1 MSAVRTDPGA
11 YGMIAEFTN
20 VTDLVRAIEET
31 RGAGYQDMDA
41 YTPFP
46 VEEVSEALG
55 YHRSILPLLVL
66 VGGILG
72 ATGGFALQ
80 YWTSV
85 IDYPLNVGGRPLN
98 SVIAFIPIVFECTIL
113 VASLFTV
120 FGMLALN
127 GLPMPHHPIFNAQNF
142 ALASR
147 DRFFLCIESTDPL
160 YDPARTRSFLEGL
173 EADAVSE
180 VDA

>member
-1 MSAVRTDPGA
+1 MSAPA
-11 YGMIAEFTN
+11 YGIIAEFTN
-20 VTDLVRAIEET
+20 VSALVRAIEEVRT
-31 RGAGYQDMDA
+31 SGYRDVDA

-55 YHRSILPLLVL
+55 HHRSILPLLVL
-66 VGGILG
+66 CGGILG
-72 ATGGFALQ
+72 ASGGFALQ

-98 SVIAFIPIVFECTIL
+98 SLISFIPVIFECTIL
-113 VASLFTV
+113 VAAFVTV

-127 GLPMPHHPIFNAQNF
+127 GLPRPHHPIFNATNF

-147 DRFFLCIESTDPL
+147 DRFFLCVEATDPKFDL
-160 YDPARTRSFLEGL
+160 AETRALLERL
-173 EADAVSE
+173 EAHAVSV

>member
-1 MSAVRTDPGA
+1 MSAPA
-11 YGMIAEFTN
+11 YGIIAEFTN
-20 VTDLVRAIEET
+20 VSALVRAIEEVRT
-31 RGAGYQDMDA
+31 SGYRDVDA

-55 YHRSILPLLVL
+55 HHRSILPLLVL
-66 VGGILG
+66 CGGILG
-72 ATGGFALQ
+72 ASGGFALQ

-98 SVIAFIPIVFECTIL
+98 SLVSFIPVIFECTIL
-113 VASLFTV
+113 VAAFVTV

-127 GLPMPHHPIFNAQNF
+127 GLPRPHHPIFNATNF

-147 DRFFLCIESTDPL
+147 DRFFLCVEATDPKFDL
-160 YDPARTRSFLEGL
+160 AETRALLERL
-173 EADAVSE
+173 EAHAVSV

>member
-1 MSAVRTDPGA
+1 MTDPRS
-11 YGMIAEFTN
+11 YGMVAEFTN
-20 VTDLVRAIEET
+20 VTDLVRAIEASRE
-31 RGAGYQDMDA
+31 AGYRRMDA

-55 YHRSILPLLVL
+55 HHRSVLPMLVL
-66 VGGILG
+66 IGGLVG
-72 ATGGFALQ
+72 AAGGYALQ

-85 IDYPLNVGGRPLN
+85 VDYPLNVGGRPYN
-98 SVIAFIPIVFECTIL
+98 SVIAFIPVMFETTIL
-113 VASLFTV
+113 VAALCAV

-147 DRFFLCIESTDPL
+147 DRFFLCIEATDPL
-160 YDPARTRSFLEGL
+160 FDDGETRAFLEGL
-173 EADAVSE
+173 EPHAVSD

>member
-1 MSAVRTDPGA
+1 MSATTHHGI
-11 YGMIAEFTN
+11 IAEFTN
-20 VTDLVRAIEET
+20 VTALVRAIEEA
-31 RGAGYQDMDA
+31 RKAGYRDMDA
-41 YTPFP
+41 YTPYP

-55 YHRSILPLLVL
+55 HHRSILPLLVL

-72 ATGGFALQ
+72 AAGGFALQ

-85 IDYPLNVGGRPLN
+85 IDYPLNVGGRPYN
-98 SVIAFIPIVFECTIL
+98 SYISFIPVVFECTIL
-113 VASLFTV
+113 VASFVTV

-127 GLPMPHHPIFNAQNF
+127 GLPRPHHPIFNANNF

-147 DRFFLCIESTDPL
+147 DRFFLCVEATDPEFEL
-160 YDPARTRSFLEGL
+160 TKTRAFLEGL
-173 EADAVSE
+173 APHAVSE

>member
-1 MSAVRTDPGA
+1 VSATADR

-20 VTDLVRAIEET
+20 VTALVRAIEST
-31 RGAGYQDMDA
+31 RRAGYRHMDA

-55 YHRSILPLLVL
+55 HHRSVLPLLVL
-66 VGGILG
+66 IGGILG
-72 ATGGFALQ
+72 ALGGYSLA

-85 IDYPLNVGGRPLN
+85 VDYPLNVGGRPLN

-113 VASLFTV
+113 IAALFTV

-127 GLPMPHHPIFNAQNF
+127 GLPMPHHPIFNAQDF

-147 DRFFLCIESTDPL
+147 DRFFLCVEATDPL
-160 YDPARTRSFLEGL
+160 FDLEKTRSFLEGL
-173 EADAVSE
+173 EPHAVSE

>member
-1 MSAVRTDPGA
+1 MRAQAS

-20 VTDLVRAIEET
+20 VTALVRAIEEV
-31 RGAGYQDMDA
+31 RQSGYRDMDA

-55 YHRSILPLLVL
+55 HHRSVLPLLVL
-66 VGGILG
+66 CGGILG
-72 ATGGFALQ
+72 AAGGFALQ

-85 IDYPLNVGGRPLN
+85 IDYPLNVGGRPYN
-98 SVIAFIPIVFECTIL
+98 SYISFIPVVFECTIL
-113 VASLFTV
+113 VAAFVTV

-127 GLPMPHHPIFNAQNF
+127 GLPRPHHPIFNANNF

-147 DRFFLCIESTDPL
+147 DRFFLCIEASDPKFDL
-160 YDPARTRSFLEGL
+160 EATRVLLEGL
-173 EADAVSE
+173 DAHAVSV

>member
-1 MSAVRTDPGA
+1 MSGP
-11 YGMIAEFTN
+11 YGMIAEFSN
-20 VTDLVRAIEET
+20 VTALVRAIEEV
-31 RGAGYQDMDA
+31 RGSGYRDMDA

-55 YHRSILPLLVL
+55 HHRSVLPLLVL
-66 VGGILG
+66 CGGILG
-72 ATGGFALQ
+72 AAGGFALQ

-85 IDYPLNVGGRPLN
+85 IDYPLNVGGRPYN
-98 SVIAFIPIVFECTIL
+98 SYISFIPVVFECTIL
-113 VASLFTV
+113 VAAFVTV

-127 GLPMPHHPIFNAQNF
+127 GLPRPHHPIFNANNF

-147 DRFFLCIESTDPL
+147 DRFFLCVEATDPKFDL
-160 YDPARTRSFLEGL
+160 EETRILLERL
-173 EADAVSE
+173 EADAVSV

>member
-1 MSAVRTDPGA
+1 MSTAA
-11 YGMIAEFTN
+11 HYGLIAEFTD
-20 VTDLVRAIEET
+20 VKSLLRAIEEA
-31 RGAGYQDMDA
+31 RAAGYRDMDA

-55 YHRSILPLLVL
+55 HHRSILPLLVL
-66 VGGILG
+66 AGGILG
-72 ATGGFALQ
+72 AAGGFALQ

-85 IDYPLNVGGRPLN
+85 IDYPLNVGGRPYN
-98 SVIAFIPIVFECTIL
+98 SYISFIPVVFECTIL
-113 VASLFTV
+113 VAAFVTV

-127 GLPMPHHPIFNAQNF
+127 GLPRPHHPIFNANDF

-147 DRFFLCIESTDPL
+147 DRFFLCIEASDAKFDLAT
-160 YDPARTRSFLEGL
+160 TRALLEGL
-173 EADAVSE
+173 DAHEVSE

>member
-1 MSAVRTDPGA
+1 MSAP
-11 YGMIAEFTN
+11 YGVIAEFTN
-20 VTDLVRAIEET
+20 VTALVRAIEEV
-31 RGAGYQDMDA
+31 RDSGYRDMDA

-55 YHRSILPLLVL
+55 HHRSILPLLVFC
-66 VGGILG
+66 GGILG
-72 ATGGFALQ
+72 ASGGFFLQ

-98 SVIAFIPIVFECTIL
+98 SVISFIPVVFECTIL
-113 VASLFTV
+113 VAAFVAV

-127 GLPMPHHPIFNAQNF
+127 GLPRPHHPIFNAQNF

-147 DRFFLCIESTDPL
+147 DRFFLCIEATDPKFNL
-160 YDPARTRSFLEGL
+160 LETRSLLEGL
-173 EADAVSE
+173 EAHAVSV
-180 VDA
+180 VDE